1 MANFKYV
8 NLRYETI
15 DKCLSNT
22 RKTYCIDDLVNA
34 CNKAIQEKFATS
46 DGERVKKRQIYYDLK
61 YLKEH
66 YEAPIVRERDGHKMI
81 ISYSDPDFSIRK
93 RPLSQNDMMQL
104 KDTLTLLNRFK
115 GMPQFEWMEDLVNKL
130 TIEFN
135 LDENSKPYVGFAQ
148 NEVKGLGYFS
158 PILEAISAKQVISF
172 RYKPIDKEEQNITIS
187 PHYLKQYNHR
197 WYVLGHVLG
206 FKEGKDTIPIYPLD
220 RIIGEVKIN
229 RKQAYKESQVNYET
243 YFDDIIGVT
252 HYRDSKLEE
261 IIMQVDKDYIPYFE
275 SNPVHETLRP
285 VKYRPGCYKIKVR
298 YNLELANTI
307 FVHLDK
313 IKILQDPSG
322 KLTKELRRRWKE
334 AEKKL

>member
-66 YEAPIVRERDGHKMI
+66 YAAPIKKERDGHQMI

-93 RPLSQNDMMQL
+93 RPLSPNDMMQL
-104 KDTLTLLNRFK
+104 KDTLTLLSRFK
-115 GMPQFEWMEDLVNKL
+115 GMPQFEWIEELINKIA
-130 TIEFN
+130 IEFN

-148 NEVKGLGYFS
+148 NEVRGLEYFS
-158 PILEAISAKQVISF
+158 PILEAILAKQVITF

-206 FKEGKDTIPIYPLD
+206 FKEGKDIIPIYPLD

-252 HYRDSKLEE
+252 HLKYSDLEE

-275 SNPVHETLRP
+275 SNPIHETLRP
-285 VKYRPGCYKIKVR
+285 VKDRPGCYKIKVR
-298 YNLELANTI
+298 YNIELANTI

-322 KLTKELRRRWKE
+322 KLTTELRRRWKE
-334 AEKKL
+334 AEKNL

>member
-66 YEAPIVRERDGHKMI
+66 YEAPIARERDGHKMI

-115 GMPQFEWMEDLVNKL
+115 GMPQFEWIEDLVNKL
-130 TIEFN
+130 AIEFN
-135 LDENSKPYVGFAQ
+135 LNENNRKPYVGFAQ
-148 NEVKGLGYFS
+148 NEVMGLGYFS
-158 PILEAISAKQVISF
+158 PILDAILAKQVITF
-172 RYKPIDKEEQNITIS
+172 RYKPMDKKEMNITIS

-197 WYVLGHVLG
+197 WYVLGYE
-206 FKEGKDTIPIYPLD
+206 EGKNMIPIYALD

-275 SNPVHETLRP
+275 SNPIHETLRP
-285 VKYRPGCYKIKVR
+285 VKDRPGCYKIKVR

-307 FVHLDK
+307 FAHLDK

-334 AEKKL
+334 AEKNL

>member
-1 MANFKYV
+1 
-8 NLRYETI
+8 
-15 DKCLSNT
+15 
-22 RKTYCIDDLVNA
+22 
-34 CNKAIQEKFATS
+34 
-46 DGERVKKRQIYYDLK
+46 
-61 YLKEH
+61 
-66 YEAPIVRERDGHKMI
+66 
-81 ISYSDPDFSIRK
+81 
-93 RPLSQNDMMQL
+93 MMQL

-172 RYKPIDKEEQNITIS
+172 RYKPMDKKEMNITIS

-206 FKEGKDTIPIYPLD
+206 FKEGKDIIPIYPLD

-261 IIMQVDKDYIPYFE
+261 FIMQVDKDYIPYFE
-275 SNPVHETLRP
+275 SNPIHETLRP
-285 VKYRPGCYKIKVR
+285 VKDRPGCYKIKVR

-322 KLTKELRRRWKE
+322 KLTTELRRRWE
-334 AEKKL
+334 DAEKNL